1 MKYSINLKKYVL
13 LMLTLLMA
21 QFAMAQRE
29 RNYIYLLDCTKSM
42 KGYNG
47 APDIWQPTKKYLKS
61 DIERQTPGTMVHVVP
76 FQGKNL
82 PSYSFEATQFDWKA
96 MEKDLD
102 DIIENVTNTNI
113 CDAWDLG
120 LKFIDVNKDNY
131 IYLLTDGVDNVKGT
145 AELARK
151 LREFCGKYKNTR
163 AFYVLLTKN
172 ATMVDAAIKQIVDN
186 CPDELFVD
194 ASKKLD
200 PFGCFDDDLTI
211 YANTLK
217 LTKTHK
223 LLFSAAGVFPASVV
237 CNDDNF
243 SVSVE
248 GGKIKDGVVSVKISA
263 KKDIK
268 EINGSLPDTYEFT
281 FDVKAKGVQIINP
294 TVKVVMTNKPERELE
309 MISEE
314 QDMGDAE
321 WYDSFLFWGAKE
333 QDTLKV
339 DLKAMF
345 NDEAKKDGSVVILAP
360 LQLPRGGEQGH
371 YRLLLNG
378 EPIEGPITFDASN
391 MPDKCV
397 LGLVFDDNAEEGKH
411 YVTLRFKDKKNLET
425 INGAPAK
432 DFEVTL
438 RAEYDVEWNPLKTI
452 LMWLGL
458 IILGALI
465 LWFLIFKHIFFP
477 TFKVG
482 SVMVT
487 DPYYSNIRIKGARRL
502 IFSNRKIEQSALNKL
517 FTGTVLCNVNG
528 CWSQPLVME
537 PAKKKIR
544 VERNRTYVF
553 DPYGAQLNPHTDY
566 VVENTETNEKVKMTV
581 N

>member
-1 MKYSINLKKYVL
+1 MRFSIYLKKYCL
-13 LMLTLLMA
+13 LLLTLLIA
-21 QFAMAQRE
+21 QFAAAQRE

-42 KGYNG
+42 MGYNG
-47 APDIWQPTKKYLKS
+47 APDIWKPTKDYLKS

-82 PSYSFEATQFDWKA
+82 PSYSFEATKFNWKS
-96 MEKDLD
+96 MESDLD
-102 DIIENVTNTNI
+102 EIIQNVTNTNI

-145 AELARK
+145 AELARR
-151 LREFCGKYKNTR
+151 LREFCGKYRNTR

-172 ATMVDAAIKQIVDN
+172 ATKVDAAIRQIVDN
-186 CPDELFVD
+186 CPDEMFVD
-194 ASKKLD
+194 ISQKII
-200 PFGCFDDDLTI
+200 PFGTFDDNITI

-223 LLFSAAGVFPASVV
+223 LNFSAAGVFPASVV
-237 CNDDNF
+237 CNDENF
-243 SVSVE
+243 SIAIE
-248 GGKIKDGVVSVKISA
+248 GGKIKDGNVSVKISP

-268 EINGSLPDTYEFT
+268 AINSTLPDTYEFT

-309 MISEE
+309 IISEE

-321 WYDSFLFWGAKE
+321 WYDSFLFWGSKE
-333 QDTLKV
+333 PDTLKV
-339 DLKAMF
+339 DLKAIF
-345 NDEAKKDGSVVILAP
+345 NEEARKDGSTVSVKIADTERLKDYKLFFNGNEVTDGTIRFNANSMPANTTLSVV
-360 LQLPRGGEQGH
+360 
-371 YRLLLNG
+371 YNS
-378 EPIEGPITFDASN
+378 DA
-391 MPDKCV
+391 K
-397 LGLVFDDNAEEGKH
+397 EGKR
-411 YVTLRFKDKKNLET
+411 YLRIIADGPKDLES
-425 INGAPAK
+425 INGAPVTE
-432 DFEVTL
+432 FEVTT
-438 RAEYDVEWNPLKTI
+438 RGEYDVVWNPLKTI
-452 LMWLGL
+452 LMWLCI
-458 IILGALI
+458 IILAALAI
-465 LWFLIFKHIFFP
+465 WFLILKYIFFP

-487 DPYYSNIRIKGARRL
+487 DPYYSNIRLKGARRL
-502 IFSNRKIEQSALNKL
+502 IFSNKKIEQSALNRI
-517 FTGTVLCNVNG
+517 FTGTVICNVNG
-528 CWSQPLVME
+528 CWSQPLIMD

-544 VERNRTYVF
+544 VQRNRTYVF

-566 VVENTETNEKVKMTV
+566 VVDNTETNEKIKMTI